1 MQKKD
6 IKTKLLQIY
15 QSLFDYYGPQHWWPG
30 DTPFEVAIG
39 AILTQNTNWR
49 NVAKAINNL
58 KEGGYLEINNLYKL
72 PKNKLSKLIKPS
84 GYFNIKADKIRSF
97 LEFLCKDYEGKLEL
111 LFNGDLYEQ
120 RKKLLKVKGIGPET
134 ADSILL
140 YAGNYPI
147 FVIDAYTKR
156 VFSRHEI
163 ISAKSDYYEIQEIF
177 MNNLPQEVKLF
188 NEYHALIVMVGKEY
202 CNRIPHC
209 TNCPLEKFLRR
220 KNS

>member
-15 QSLFDYYGPQHWWPG
+15 QFLFDYYGPQNWWPG

-72 PKNKLSKLIKPS
+72 PKNKLAKLIKPS
-84 GYFNIKADKIRSF
+84 GYFNIKADRIKSF

-163 ISAKSDYYEIQEIF
+163 ISTKLDDYEIQEIF

-188 NEYHALIVMVGKEY
+188 NEYHALIVKVGKEY

-209 TNCPLEKFLRR
+209 TNCPLEKFLRL